1 MNASFS
7 ITPKGEKLANTQL
20 ENQWINFDW
29 KKAEIFVNRLQ
40 SRIAKAVIQSKWS
53 LAKRMQYLLI
63 HSYYAKLLA
72 TNDNT
77 GLIFPV
83 FSGLKI
89 PS

>member
-1 MNASFS
+1 MNASHS
-7 ITPKGEKLANTQL
+7 TTPKGEKLADVRL
-20 ENQWINFDW
+20 ENQWINIDW
-29 KKAEIFVNRLQ
+29 KKAEKHVNRLQ
-40 SRIAKAVIQSKWS
+40 SRIAKAVIQCKWF
-53 LAKRMQYLLI
+53 LAKRLQYLLT